1 MSGILVFLL
10 FIAALELLYIVKK
23 SNLLSLAKRK
33 SEKLYTACIAIMS
46 VISLAVQGF
55 VLYILVHIVYIVYV
69 VIIICK
75 DPNIIYEQREWAAV
89 YSLDDVI
96 LRKEQKF
103 EYNIAITNK
112 YIYKDGVA
120 RYQVIDAHD
129 TKASVKIHEVKDER
143 CHYSIDAGDWFCERE
158 ILHSCPGPKITKDQA
173 DHLLKTFRDF
183 NNNDGN
189 VPLPGKLF
197 SPFDIYVVGGLD
209 KNESASVIHVP
220 KLSVRAK
227 KSTVNLVKEIQSI
240 FPEIEK
246 LFSTNCQDN

>member
-23 SNLLSLAKRK
+23 SNLLSLTKRK
-33 SEKLYTACIAIMS
+33 SEKLYTACIVIMS
-46 VISLAVQGF
+46 VISLAVHGF
-55 VLYILVHIVYIVYV
+55 VLYILIHIVYV
-69 VIIICK
+69 VYILIIICK
-75 DPNIIYEQREWAAV
+75 DPNIIYEQRNWAAA

-96 LRKEQKF
+96 SRKEQKF
-103 EYNIAITNK
+103 EYSIAITDK
-112 YIYKDGVA
+112 YIYKDGEA
-120 RYQVIDAHD
+120 RYLVIDAHD
-129 TKASVKIHEVKDER
+129 AEASVKIHEVKDER
-143 CHYSIDAGDWFCERE
+143 CHYSIDGGWFCKRKV
-158 ILHSCPGPKITKDQA
+158 LHSCSGPKITKVQA

-183 NNNDGN
+183 NNNDGKA
-189 VPLPGKLF
+189 PLPGKLF

>member
-1 MSGILVFLL
+1 MSGILIFLL

-55 VLYILVHIVYIVYV
+55 VLYILVYIVYV
-69 VIIICK
+69 IIIICK

-120 RYQVIDAHD
+120 RYLVIDAHD

-158 ILHSCPGPKITKDQA
+158 ILHSCPGPKITKVQA

-189 VPLPGKLF
+189 VPLPEKLF

-209 KNESASVIHVP
+209 KNGSASVIHVP